1 MDIRLKK
8 RILGF
13 FLILLVAG
21 IIYLSGIGEE
31 EEVLKWIRD
40 GMRAV
45 SRAL

>member
-13 FLILLVAG
+13 FLVLLVAG
-21 IIYLSGIGEE
+21 IIYLLGLGEDD
-31 EEVLKWIRD
+31 EVLKWIRD

-45 SRAL
+45 FRAL